1 MNCAGSETNLGLS
14 AINCVISSCRISRQE
29 RREMV
34 QPYPL
39 RPLKHPLPG
48 TADTLEGGERSK
60 TKAEKGPRE
69 DPMFS
74 LETQKESNPG
84 YPQDYY
90 GEGLAVISNRVD
102 PPSVNEIK

>member
-1 MNCAGSETNLGLS
+1 
-14 AINCVISSCRISRQE
+14 
-29 RREMV
+29 MV

-84 YPQDYY
+84 WIPP
-90 GEGLAVISNRVD
+90 GLLWRRACCEIQQGRPTIS
-102 PPSVNEIK
+102 E